1 MFIKALMMNKLKSL
15 VRYSAIGG
23 VIALGLGML
32 PSAQA
37 LVGQC
42 EPAGSTMGY
51 HFTFNQLFDHPDKN
65 TAGKTFY
72 EVNRAENVWQNEGD
86 GYLVNCDCGSATQM
100 KESFIMAVP
109 RGMPLPDGNGTR
121 QFYSLSGSEDF
132 SAAMEVYI
140 AGDVNQ
146 YFPVPFPGNGWRGNG
161 FSERP
166 QNCRGVRYDSGAQ
179 GLVHLYFRQAVIGTS
194 TITDSPLLDV
204 YINSDPSVVRGGRP
218 TATVSMSG
226 TITVPQKCELKNSMI
241 TVPFGSIMSA
251 DFKVKGQKP
260 STVTMHEETLYL
272 ECTNLSTR
280 AKISL
285 LFEGEVNPHDPTAL
299 KTTTTNGSVTTDND
313 DIAIRIEEKRNGNTQ
328 VISPGDK
335 LSMAM
340 NGLGNIDSDSQT
352 TLNIYPISTTG
363 KAPKVGDFEA
373 TATITIKME

>member
-1 MFIKALMMNKLKSL
+1 MMNKLKWL
-15 VRYSAIGG
+15 VHYSAIGG
-23 VIALGLGML
+23 VIALGLGSL
-32 PSAQA
+32 PSVQA
-37 LVGQC
+37 VVGQC
-42 EPAGSTMGY
+42 GPAGSTMSY

-72 EVNRAENVWQNEGD
+72 EVNKAENVWQNEGD
-86 GYLVNCDCGSATQM
+86 GYLVNCDCGSETRM

-109 RGMPLPDGNGTR
+109 RGAPLPDGDGSR

-132 SAAMEVYI
+132 SAAMDVYI
-140 AGDVNQ
+140 AGAVNK

-161 FSERP
+161 FFNRP
-166 QNCRGVRYDSGAQ
+166 QDCKGVLYDSGAQ

-194 TITDSPLLDV
+194 TITHSPLLDV
-204 YINSDPSVVRGGRP
+204 YINSDPNVGRGSRP
-218 TATVSMSG
+218 TASVSMSG
-226 TITVPQKCELKNSMI
+226 KITVPQKCELKNPMI
-241 TVPFGSIMSA
+241 TVPFGSIMST

-260 STVTMHEETLYL
+260 STVQIHEETLYL

-299 KTTTTNGSVTTDND
+299 KTTTTNGSVTSDND
-313 DIAIRIEEKRNGNTQ
+313 DIAIRIEEKRGGNTQ

-335 LSMAM
+335 LSMEM

-373 TATITIKME
+373 TATITVKME